1 MANTGKTKIEFPS
14 REAITEFVR
23 QSDEQVSRREIAHAF
38 NLDMNQRSELRD
50 VLADMCAAGM
60 IEKGRRRTYR
70 TRLSLPNVAVVEVTG
85 VDENGEVVAR
95 PLATRDDSEP
105 PVILIVR
112 EKRSRGALGP
122 GDRLLARLTHQGGNE
137 YQGKILRRIT
147 EAPLSV
153 LGVVEIVRG
162 EMRVRPTERG
172 ARHDFILATGAAA
185 GAKPGDLVRVEVMDG
200 KRLGLRKAK
209 VVERLEKDVKSFS
222 LIALHDHEIP
232 IDLAPDAVAQAAAAG
247 PAPAEGRTDL
257 RDIALVTIDGADARD
272 FDDAVWAE
280 ADTDPKNPGGWHLV
294 VAIAD
299 VSWYARP
306 GDALDR
312 SAFERGNSVYFPD
325 RVVPMLPEALSNGWC
340 SLNPDEDRPCL
351 AVHLWID
358 AQGNP
363 LGHEFV
369 RGIMR
374 SVARLTYEQ
383 VQAAHD
389 GKADKT
395 TKPLLRTV
403 IEPLYGA
410 YDAFVLAR
418 ENRGVLELDLP
429 ERKVRIDEKGD
440 VAGIEV
446 VARHDSHRLIEEF
459 MIAANVA
466 AAETLSKKK
475 KPCMFRIH
483 DAPGTE
489 KLESLRQ
496 VLDGIG
502 LKLPR
507 GQVIKPAAFN
517 ELLARVADTPDAPV
531 VNQMVLRTQAQAAYS
546 PENIGHFGLALHKY
560 CHFTSPIRRYAD
572 LLVHRALITALKLGK
587 DGQGGDGLG
596 DNPPDFEKAGEHV
609 SMTERRAS
617 AAERDAIDRFTA
629 SWLASSEGAVFAG
642 RIVGVHRAGLFVRLD
657 ETGADGLIPKRVLPH
672 DTYIHDERRQ
682 SLCGKRTRK
691 EFRLGDTVEVMLAE
705 ATPISGGLIF
715 HLLDGAAS
723 EPWRK
728 RRKRNRKNRS

>member
-1 MANTGKTKIEFPS
+1 MAKSRKTKTEFPS
-14 REAITEFVR
+14 HEAITDFVR
-23 QSDEQVSRREIAHAF
+23 QSDEQVSRREIAQAF
-38 NLDMNQRSELRD
+38 NLDMNQRSELRH
-50 VLADMCAAGM
+50 VLADMCVAGL

-70 TRLSLPNVAVVEVTG
+70 ARLSLPNVAVLEVTG
-85 VDENGEVVAR
+85 IDENGDVLAR
-95 PLATRDDSEP
+95 PLNMRDQVDA
-105 PVILIVR
+105 PVIHIPP
-112 EKRSRGALGP
+112 EKRDRRGLTP
-122 GDRLLARLTHQGGNE
+122 GDRLLARLTPLGGDE
-137 YQGKILRRIT
+137 YRGKIIRRIT
-147 EAPLSV
+147 EAPRSV
-153 LGVVEIVRG
+153 LGMVEIVRG
-162 EMRVRPTERG
+162 EMRVCPIERG
-172 ARHDFILATGAAA
+172 ARHDFIVATGEAA
-185 GAKPGDLVRVEVMDG
+185 GASAGDLVRVEVMDG

-209 VVERLEKDVKSFS
+209 VVERLEKEVQSFS

-232 IDLAPDAVAQAAAAG
+232 IDLSPEAVAQADAAG
-247 PAPAEGRTDL
+247 PASPEGRTDL
-257 RDIALVTIDGADARD
+257 RKLPLVTIDGADARD

-280 ADTDPKNPGGWHLV
+280 ADTDKKNPGGWHLV

-299 VSWYARP
+299 VSWYVRA

-351 AVHLWID
+351 AAHLWID
-358 AQGNP
+358 AQGK
-363 LGHEFV
+363 LLRHEFV

-383 VQAAHD
+383 AQTAHD

-395 TKPLLRTV
+395 TRPLLKTV
-403 IEPLYGA
+403 IGPLYGA
-410 YDAFVLAR
+410 YGALVAGR
-418 ENRGVLELDLP
+418 EMRGVLELDLP
-429 ERKVRIDEKGD
+429 ERKVRVDAEGN
-440 VAGIEV
+440 VSGIEV
-446 VARHDSHRLIEEF
+446 AARYDSHRLIEEF

-475 KPCMFRIH
+475 KPCMFRVH

-517 ELLARVADTPDAPV
+517 ALLDRV
-531 VNQMVLRTQAQAAYS
+531 VNTPEAPLVNEMILRTQAQAAYS

-572 LLVHRALITALKLGK
+572 LLVHRALISACKLG
-587 DGQGGDGLG
+587 DDGLG
-596 DNPPDFEKAGEHV
+596 DNPPDFEKAAEHV
-609 SMTERRAS
+609 SMTERRAA
-617 AAERDAIDRFTA
+617 AAERDSVDRFTA
-629 SWLASSEGAVFAG
+629 AWLASSEGAVFTG

-657 ETGADGLIPKRVLPH
+657 ETGADGLIPKRNLPR

-682 SLCGKRTRK
+682 CLVGKRTRK
-691 EFRLGDTVEVMLAE
+691 EYRLGEVVEVMLAE

-715 HLLDGAAS
+715 HLMDGAAS

>member
-1 MANTGKTKIEFPS
+1 MAKSRKTKAEFPS
-14 REAITEFVR
+14 HEAIADFVR
-23 QSDEQVSRREIAHAF
+23 QSDEQVSRREITEAF

-50 VLADMCAAGM
+50 VLADMCAAGL

-70 TRLSLPNVAVVEVTG
+70 ARLSLPNVAVLEVTG
-85 VDENGEVVAR
+85 TDDNGEVLAR
-95 PLATRDDSEP
+95 PLNMRDQADAPLIHIP
-105 PVILIVR
+105 P
-112 EKRSRGALGP
+112 EKRNRRALGP
-122 GDRLLARLTHQGGNE
+122 GDRLLARLTPISGGE
-137 YQGKILRRIT
+137 YRGKIIRRIT

-153 LGVVEIVRG
+153 LGIVEIVRG

-172 ARHDFILATGAAA
+172 ARHDFIVATGEAA
-185 GAKPGDLVRVEVMDG
+185 GAGPGDLVRVDVMEG

-209 VVERLEKDVKSFS
+209 VVERLEKEVKSFS

-232 IDLAPDAVAQAAAAG
+232 IDLAPEAVAQAKAAG
-247 PAPAEGRTDL
+247 PAPADGRTDL
-257 RDIALVTIDGADARD
+257 RDIPLVTIDGADARD

-280 ADTDPKNPGGWHLV
+280 ADAHEKNPGGWHLL

-299 VSWYARP
+299 VSWYVRA

-312 SAFERGNSVYFPD
+312 SAYERGNSVYFPD

-340 SLNPDEDRPCL
+340 SLNPNEDRPCL

-358 AQGNP
+358 EAGKP
-363 LGHEFV
+363 LRHQFV

-374 SVARLTYEQ
+374 SAARLTYEQ
-383 VQAAHD
+383 AQAAHD
-389 GKADKT
+389 GKADKIT
-395 TKPLLRTV
+395 RPLLKTV
-403 IEPLYGA
+403 IEPLFGA
-410 YDAFVLAR
+410 YDALVRGR
-418 ENRGVLELDLP
+418 EMRGVLELDLP
-429 ERKVRIDEKGD
+429 ERKVRIDADGN
-440 VAGIEV
+440 VAGID
-446 VARHDSHRLIEEF
+446 VAVRYDSHRLIEEF

-466 AAETLSKKK
+466 AAETLTKKK
-475 KPCMFRIH
+475 KPCMFRVH
-483 DAPGTE
+483 DAPGAE

-517 ELLARVADTPDAPV
+517 ELLGRVADTPEAPL
-531 VNQMVLRTQAQAAYS
+531 VNEMILRTQAQAEYN
-546 PENIGHFGLALHKY
+546 PDNIGHFGLALHKY

-572 LLVHRALITALKLGK
+572 LLVHRALMTACKLG
-587 DGQGGDGLG
+587 DDGLG
-596 DNPPDFEKAGEHV
+596 DNPPDFTQAGVHV
-609 SMTERRAS
+609 SMTERRAA
-617 AAERDAIDRFTA
+617 AAERDAVDRFMA
-629 SWLASSEGAVFAG
+629 AWLASSEGAVFAG
-642 RIVGVHRAGLFVRLD
+642 RIVGVHRAGLFVRLN
-657 ETGADGLIPKRVLPH
+657 ETGADGLIPKRNLPR

-682 SLCGKRTRK
+682 ILCGKHSRK
-691 EFRLGDTVEVMLAE
+691 EYRLGDVAEVMLAE

-715 HLLDGAAS
+715 HLLEGAAS

>member
-1 MANTGKTKIEFPS
+1 MAKSRKTKAAFPS
-14 REAITEFVR
+14 REAIIDLVR
-23 QSDEQVSRREIAHAF
+23 QSDGQVSRREIAQAF

-50 VLADMCAAGM
+50 DLADMCAAGM

-70 TRLSLPNVAVVEVTG
+70 VRLSLPNVAVIEVTG
-85 VDENGEVVAR
+85 TDENGDVVAR
-95 PLATRDDSEP
+95 PLNMRDQEDA
-105 PVILIVR
+105 PVIYVPP
-112 EKRSRGALGP
+112 EKRNRRALGP
-122 GDRLLARLTHQGGNE
+122 GDRLLARLTPLGGDE
-137 YQGKILRRIT
+137 YRGKIIRRIT
-147 EAPLSV
+147 EAPRSV
-153 LGVVEIVRG
+153 MGVVEMVRG

-172 ARHDFILATGAAA
+172 ERHDFIVATGEAA
-185 GAKPGDLVRVEVMDG
+185 GAGPGDLVRVEVMEG
-200 KRLGLRKAK
+200 KRLGLRKAR
-209 VVERLEKDVKSFS
+209 VVERLEKDVSSFS

-232 IDLAPDAVAQAAAAG
+232 IDLAPEAIAQAKAAG
-247 PAPAEGRTDL
+247 PAPADGRTDL
-257 RDIALVTIDGADARD
+257 RDIPLVTIDGADARD

-280 ADTDPKNPGGWHLV
+280 ADTDGKNPGGWHLM

-299 VSWYARP
+299 VSWYVRP

-340 SLNPDEDRPCL
+340 SLNPNEDRPCL
-351 AVHLWID
+351 AVHLLID
-358 AQGNP
+358 RQGKA
-363 LGHEFV
+363 LRHQFV

-374 SVARLTYEQ
+374 SSARLTYEQ
-383 VQAAHD
+383 AQAARD
-389 GKADKT
+389 GKADKIT
-395 TKPLLRTV
+395 RPILKSV

-410 YDAFVLAR
+410 YDALVRGRAM
-418 ENRGVLELDLP
+418 RGVLELDLP
-429 ERKVRIDEKGD
+429 ERKVRVDDDGKVIGIDL
-440 VAGIEV
+440 A
-446 VARHDSHRLIEEF
+446 ARFDSHRLIEEF

-475 KPCMFRIH
+475 TPCMFRVH

-517 ELLARVADTPDAPV
+517 ELLGRVANTPEAPL
-531 VNQMVLRTQAQAAYS
+531 VNEMILRTQAQAAYS

-572 LLVHRALITALKLGK
+572 LLVHRALIEACKLG
-587 DGQGGDGLG
+587 DDGLG
-596 DNPPDFEKAGEHV
+596 DNPPDFASAAEHV
-609 SMTERRAS
+609 SMTERRA
-617 AAERDAIDRFTA
+617 AGAERDAVDRFTA
-629 SWLASSEGAVFAG
+629 SWLASSEGAVFGG

-657 ETGADGLIPKRVLPH
+657 ETGADGLIPKRNLPR

-682 SLCGKRTRK
+682 TLCGKHTRK
-691 EFRLGDTVEVMLAE
+691 EYRLGDVVEVMLAE

-715 HLLDGAAS
+715 HLLEGATS